1 MYNPDLDLAI
11 ASFYN
16 HGMNVLRKVLIGL
29 LIILLLVTGGF
40 VFWGLTPSPPMPEA
54 LAAMQSD
61 SALSVSCPS
70 SWYEF
75 KPAGSSP
82 DTGFIFY
89 PGGHVDARA
98 YAPLARE
105 LARNGYLVILPPMP
119 LNLAV
124 LAPNTAGKVIAAH
137 PEVRRWVLGGHS
149 LGGAMA
155 ANFVRNHPG
164 KITGLALL
172 ASYPAASD
180 DLSSVNVKSIS
191 IYATQDGLATA
202 EKIAASRALLP
213 SDTRWVEIIGGNHAG
228 FGWYGNQPGDK
239 PASIS
244 REEQQRQVVSAL
256 TDFLTSLK
264 ESP

>member
-1 MYNPDLDLAI
+1 MT
-11 ASFYN
+11 
-16 HGMNVLRKVLIGL
+16 MLRKVLIGL
-29 LIILLLVTGGF
+29 LVLLLLAVGGF
-40 VFWGLTPSPPMPEA
+40 TLWGLTPSPPMPEA
-54 LAAMQSD
+54 RAALQSD
-61 SALSVSCPS
+61 SSVSVSRPS

-98 YAPLARE
+98 YAPMARE
-105 LARNGYLVILPPMP
+105 LARNGNLVILPPMP

-124 LAPNTAGKVIAAH
+124 LAPDTAEKIIAAH
-137 PEVRRWVLGGHS
+137 PEIRRWVLGGHS

-155 ANFVRNHPG
+155 ANFIRSHPG
-164 KITGLALL
+164 AVTGLALL

-180 DLSSVNVKSIS
+180 DLSPTNIKVIS
-191 IYATQDGLATA
+191 IYATRDGLATP
-202 EKIAASRALLP
+202 EKIAASRSLLP
-213 SDTRWVEIIGGNHAG
+213 PDTRWVEITGGNHTG

-239 PASIS
+239 PASIT
-244 REEQQRQVVSAL
+244 REEQQRQVVLAL
-256 TDFLTSLK
+256 TDFLASLK